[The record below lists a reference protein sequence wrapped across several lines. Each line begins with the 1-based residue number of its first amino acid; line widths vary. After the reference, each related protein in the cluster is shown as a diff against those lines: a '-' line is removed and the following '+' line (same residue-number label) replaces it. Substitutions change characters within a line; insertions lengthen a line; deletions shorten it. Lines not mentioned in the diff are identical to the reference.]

1 MSNKNA
7 QLVSRDRPVAQP
19 MLQVGKLQKNL
30 FNVDFSGFLSVYQA
44 FALAL
49 AVFDQSSV
57 RRRF

>member
-7 QLVSRDRPVAQP
+7 QLIPRDRKVAQP
-19 MLQVGKLQKNL
+19 VLQVGKLQKNL
-30 FNVDFSGFLSVYQA
+30 FNVDFCDFMSPYQA

-57 RRRF
+57 RRRI